1 MNPALIALIV
11 GSIGQALEYSL
22 KLTALVKE
30 AEDMSDEEVAEKYR
44 ELIADYKAAREEWNN
59 A

>member
-1 MNPALIALIV
+1 
-11 GSIGQALEYSL
+11 
-22 KLTALVKE
+22 LVKE